1 MTQLMPVE
9 KQASESGKAGT
20 NGVYRF
26 SERIIP
32 ASSSSAPE
40 RHCDVTGAATI

>member
-20 NGVYRF
+20 NGV
-26 SERIIP
+26 I
-32 ASSSSAPE
+32 ASLKGSSQQTPLRRRKDIAM
-40 RHCDVTGAATI
+40 